1 MKRLVQL
8 LRTQKAQIR
17 EARQARTGKAT
28 PTVLDIAPQVAD
40 AEADAAQLS
49 KRAKQVTDGG
59 ARAAILGA
67 NDGLV
72 TNLCLILGLAG
83 ANSSVD
89 AVRLAGFASL
99 IAGAFSMA
107 AGEWVS
113 VRSQAELTE
122 GVVAELRRLIARN
135 PALVLNRLAA
145 VLVEDGFDPGLA
157 KKAATEL
164 TLDEAQFMAFTS
176 KTVFGIDTTTIG
188 SPVTAAVSSFLL
200 FSVGA
205 ILPLAPWFFT
215 QGNTAVGVSIAI
227 TAVTSFLIG
236 FVVSRLAGNSAWRGG
251 MRQLTIVVFAAIV
264 TYGVGKLFGTTVA

>member
-1 MKRLVQL
+1 MSRLLRLVAA
-8 LRTQKAQIR
+8 RKGPIR
-17 EARQARTGKAT
+17 EARAGKAT
-28 PTVLDIAPQVAD
+28 PTVLNIAPRVAD
-40 AEADAAQLS
+40 PEADAAELT

-83 ANSSVD
+83 ASSSVA
-89 AVRLAGFASL
+89 AVRLAGLASL

-122 GVVAELRRLIARN
+122 GVVAELRRLITRN
-135 PALVLNRLAA
+135 PALVLNGLAA
-145 VLVEDGFDPGLA
+145 KLVDDGFDPGLA

-164 TLDEAQFMAFTS
+164 TLDEAQFMAFAS
-176 KTVFGIDTTTIG
+176 KTVFGIDTKAVG

-215 QGNTAVGVSIAI
+215 EGNTAVGASIAI

-251 MRQLTIVVFAAIV
+251 MRQLTIVVFAAVV